1 MVTVN
6 STTNKNRKETCTM
19 IRVFS
24 GGRYT
29 LSHWSQL
36 CEILENGLYSVCCYN
51 CDNCKYTFA
60 CREVW
65 QAITFCAKNCD
76 VMLAKKGNEQK

>member
-1 MVTVN
+1 
-6 STTNKNRKETCTM
+6 M

-29 LSHWSQL
+29 SKNWLSL
-36 CEILENGLYSVCCYN
+36 CEILENGLHSVCCQN

-60 CREVW
+60 CREVS
-65 QAITFCAKNCD
+65 QAITYCAKNAN
-76 VMLAKKGNEQK
+76 VKLARRSDIK